1 MDFWMDDSDASVTAR
16 PASNSLRGIP
26 PGAKCVLRGKSGNKS
41 HVVTL
46 ASGKVIGV
54 GANPDEAWLRAARW
68 VEDQRAASGTLATCR
83 TPGRPPG
90 SKLRNEDQRKTRSV
104 RLDESRWRKLQR
116 LGSGWLEHAIDMAT
130 EPNSETTQDL
140 QFKKA
145 DL

>member
-1 MDFWMDDSDASVTAR
+1 MDDSDASVTER

-26 PGAKCVLRGKSGNKS
+26 PDAKCVLRGKSGSKS

-54 GANPDEAWLRAARW
+54 GANPDEAWARAARW
-68 VEDQRAASGTLATCR
+68 AEEQRTASGTMPTSR

-90 SKLRNEDQRKTRSV
+90 TKVKDEDQRKTRSV

-130 EPNSETTQDL
+130 DPKPETTPDS

-145 DL
+145 EL

>member
-1 MDFWMDDSDASVTAR
+1 MDDSDASVTER
-16 PASNSLRGIP
+16 PASKLFRGIP
-26 PGAKCVLRGKSGNKS
+26 DGAKCELRGKMLGSKS

-46 ASGKVIGV
+46 PSGKVIGV
-54 GANPDEAWLRAARW
+54 GATPHDAWVRAARW
-68 VEDQRAASGTLATCR
+68 VEDQQGTSGAMLTSR

-90 SKLRNEDQRKTRSV
+90 TKVKDEDQRKTRSV

-130 EPNSETTQDL
+130 EPHPETTPDS

-145 DL
+145 